1 MRREAGAALGG
12 PRRRRGH
19 AMTLF
24 PSGFPRWLR
33 LARAGQ
39 HVRARALVR
48 AEARRAE
55 EARHSP
61 SQPSSRTL
69 ASPPRPGLALRILA
83 RALSIARIYTLWSN
97 RVLSVEVGPPK
108 ALPQPSAAPERSA
121 GRIVET
127 RDAPPISMPGS
138 PVARA
143 RAEADG
149 RGAVLDVSDIPSA
162 KAD

>member
-1 MRREAGAALGG
+1 MRREAGAAPGG

-33 LARAGQ
+33 LTRAGQ

-55 EARHSP
+55 EARPSSLQSP
-61 SQPSSRTL
+61 SRTT
-69 ASPPRPGLALRILA
+69 ASPPRPGPALRIVA

-97 RVLSVEVGPPK
+97 RVLSVEVGPPR
-108 ALPQPSAAPERSA
+108 ALPQPAPERGA
-121 GRIVET
+121 GSIMQA
-127 RDAPPISMPGS
+127 RDASGAPIPMPGS
-138 PVARA
+138 PIARA
-143 RAEADG
+143 RTEADG
-149 RGAVLDVSDIPSA
+149 LGAVIDVSDAPAA